1 MGASHRLSWVAG
13 LEAPEGL
20 GHGVPSGGQMLGVRA
35 EEPLEAGE
43 PPPGEIWAM
52 DWPEREE
59 QQEEAG

>member
-1 MGASHRLSWVAG
+1 
-13 LEAPEGL
+13 
-20 GHGVPSGGQMLGVRA
+20 MLGVRA